1 MRGAG
6 DSWVVVSVSGT
17 PPGCRRFRWIPG
29 VSLVLNPRL
38 MASKPYDREKMSFT
52 PTLIFAL

>member
-1 MRGAG
+1 MQGAG
-6 DSWVVVSVSGT
+6 EECVVVPVSGT

-38 MASKPYDREKMSFT
+38 MASKPYAREKMSFT